1 MTPDAPSLWISE
13 AEVTSLLDVGTAMA
27 ALEQG
32 LQLEARGEATNMT
45 KTHVAWAG
53 GNLHAIGASFAG
65 TGLPVPLAG
74 GTVPSP
80 GGTPGTGVAGTKTW
94 AYTPK
99 GSTPLLILFD
109 RASGALL
116 AVIEAFALGQLRTA
130 SASGVAT
137 RRLARPGACTFAII
151 GTGEQALPQAAA
163 VAAVRPLEA
172 IRVFGRDPGRKAAFA
187 RRVEEELGIPPTG
200 ADSVA
205 QAVDGADIIT
215 LVTRATEPFLRSAM
229 VAPGAHVNAV
239 GAITPE
245 RAEFEPEI
253 LDRCDPIVA
262 DSVVQVQRLSREFID
277 YFERKSKPWTTV
289 TSLCALIA
297 GSQQRPQTSDL
308 TLFKAMG
315 MGISDLSLGIQ
326 CYRQAVEQGLGRSIP
341 PPQRVRIRLRPA
353 KTIPGGVR
361 Q

>member
-1 MTPDAPSLWISE
+1 MMAKAPALWISE
-13 AEVTSLLDVGTAMA
+13 ADVTSLLAMDTAMT

-45 KTHVAWAG
+45 KTHVSWSG

-65 TGLPVPLAG
+65 AG
-74 GTVPSP
+74 IV
-80 GGTPGTGVAGTKTW
+80 GTKTW
-94 AYTPK
+94 AYTPH

-109 RASGALL
+109 GASGGLI

-130 SASGVAT
+130 AASGVAT
-137 RRLARPGACTFAII
+137 RRLARPEARAFAII
-151 GTGEQALPQAAA
+151 GTGEQALPQLAA
-163 VAAVRPLEA
+163 VAAVRRLA
-172 IRVFGRDPGRKAAFA
+172 SVRVFGRHRERRAAFVT
-187 RRVEEELGIPPTG
+187 RVEEEVGIG
-200 ADSVA
+200 AVAAGSVA
-205 QAVDGADIIT
+205 EAVDGAEIIT

-229 VAPGAHVNAV
+229 VARGAHINAV

-262 DSVVQVQRLSREFID
+262 DNVEQTKRLSREFIS
-277 YFERKSKPWTTV
+277 YFEQGRKAWSAV
-289 TSLCALIA
+289 TPLSALVA
-297 GSQQRPQTSDL
+297 GSQGRPPESDL

-326 CYRQAVEQGLGRSIP
+326 CYQRAAEHGLGRSIP
-341 PPQRVRIRLRPA
+341 HPQRARIRLRPA
-353 KTIPGGVR
+353 KILPGGVR
-361 Q
+361 P

>member
-1 MTPDAPSLWISE
+1 MTSTAPALWISE
-13 AEVTSLLDVGTAMA
+13 SDVRSLLDMATAMA

-45 KTHVAWAG
+45 KTHVAWSG

-65 TGLPVPLAG
+65 AAQPALP
-74 GTVPSP
+74 P
-80 GGTPGTGVAGTKTW
+80 GGSSAVGGIVGTKTW
-94 AYTPK
+94 AYTPR

-109 RASGALL
+109 SASGALV

-130 SASGVAT
+130 SIAGVAT
-137 RRLARPGACTFAII
+137 RRLARPEARTFAII
-151 GTGEQALPQAAA
+151 GTGEQALPQVAA
-163 VAAVRPLEA
+163 VAAVRPVA
-172 IRVFGRDPGRKAAFA
+172 AVRVFGRNPERRAAFV
-187 RRVEEELGIPPTG
+187 RRVEEELGISVSG

-205 QAVDGADIIT
+205 SAVEGADVIT

-229 VAPGAHVNAV
+229 VARGAHVNAV

-253 LDRCDPIVA
+253 LDRCDPIVV
-262 DSVVQVQRLSREFID
+262 DSVDQTKRLSREFIG
-277 YFERKSKPWTTV
+277 YFEHGRKAWSAV
-289 TSLCALIA
+289 TPLSALVA
-297 GSQQRPQTSDL
+297 GSQGRPQEADL

-315 MGISDLSLGIQ
+315 MGISDLSLGIR
-326 CYRQAVEQGLGRSIP
+326 CYRQAAEQGLGRSIP
-341 PPQRVRIRLRPA
+341 HPQRSRIRLRPA

>member
-1 MTPDAPSLWISE
+1 MTSTAPVLWISE
-13 AEVTSLLDVGTAMA
+13 AEVTSLLDMSTAMA

-53 GNLHAIGASFAG
+53 GNLHAIGASFVGAG
-65 TGLPVPLAG
+65 
-74 GTVPSP
+74 PSAPTP
-80 GGTPGTGVAGTKTW
+80 GGSPAVGIVGTKTW
-94 AYTPK
+94 AYTPR

-109 RASGALL
+109 SASGALV

-130 SASGVAT
+130 SISGVAT
-137 RRLARPGACTFAII
+137 RRLARREARTFAII
-151 GTGEQALPQAAA
+151 GTGEQALPQVAA
-163 VAAVRPLEA
+163 VAAVRPIA
-172 IRVFGRDPGRKAAFA
+172 AVRAFGRNPERRAAFV
-187 RRVEEELGIPPTG
+187 RRVEEELGISASGAESVASAVEG
-200 ADSVA
+200 ADV
-205 QAVDGADIIT
+205 IT

-262 DSVVQVQRLSREFID
+262 DSVAQVQRLSREFID
-277 YFERKSKPWTTV
+277 YFARQSKPWAAV
-289 TSLCALIA
+289 TPLCALIA
-297 GSQQRPQTSDL
+297 GSQQRPPASDL

-315 MGISDLSLGIQ
+315 MGISDLSLGIR
-326 CYRQAVEQGLGRSIP
+326 CYRQAAEQGLGRSVP
-341 PPQRVRIRLRPA
+341 HPQRARIRLRPA

>member
-1 MTPDAPSLWISE
+1 MTPSAPALWISE
-13 AEVTSLLDVGTAMA
+13 AEVTSLLDMGAAIA

-65 TGLPVPLAG
+65 GI
-74 GTVPSP
+74 
-80 GGTPGTGVAGTKTW
+80 AGTKTW
-94 AYTPK
+94 AYTPR

-109 RASGALL
+109 SASGALV

-130 SASGVAT
+130 AASGVAT
-137 RRLARPGACTFAII
+137 RRLARPEARAFAII

-163 VAAVRPLEA
+163 IAAVRPIA
-172 IRVFGRDPGRKAAFA
+172 AVRVFGRDPERRAAFVK
-187 RRVEEELGIPPTG
+187 RVQDELGLSAGG
-200 ADSVA
+200 ADSA
-205 QAVDGADIIT
+205 AAAVDDAEIIT

-229 VAPGAHVNAV
+229 VARGAHVNAV

-253 LDRCDPIVA
+253 LDRCDPIVV
-262 DSVVQVQRLSREFID
+262 DSVDQTKRLSREFIA
-277 YFERKSKPWTTV
+277 YFEQGRKAWSAV
-289 TSLCALIA
+289 TPLSAIVA
-297 GSQQRPQTSDL
+297 ASQARPRESDL

-315 MGISDLSLGIQ
+315 MGISDLSLGTL
-326 CYRQAVEQGLGRSIP
+326 CYRRATELGLGRSIP
-341 PPQRVRIRLRPA
+341 HPQRARIRFKPA
-353 KTIPGGVR
+353 TTIPGGVR

>member
-1 MTPDAPSLWISE
+1 MAARAPVLWISE
-13 AEVTSLLDVGTAMA
+13 ADVTSLLDMATAVA

-45 KTHVAWAG
+45 KTHVAWPG
-53 GNLHAIGASFAG
+53 GNLHAIGASFTG
-65 TGLPVPLAG
+65 TGLPAPRD
-74 GTVPSP
+74 
-80 GGTPGTGVAGTKTW
+80 GGTPAIGGIAGTKTW

-109 RASGALL
+109 SASGALL

-130 SASGVAT
+130 AASGVAT
-137 RRLARPGACTFAII
+137 RRLARPEARTFAII

-163 VAAVRPLEA
+163 VAAVRPIDA
-172 IRVFGRDPGRKAAFA
+172 VRVFGRDPERRAAFA
-187 RRVEEELGIPPTG
+187 RRLGEELGIPATG
-200 ADSVA
+200 AGSVA
-205 QAVDGADIIT
+205 AAVDGADIIT
-215 LVTRATEPFLRSAM
+215 LVTRSTEPFLRSAM
-229 VAPGAHVNAV
+229 VARGAHVNAI

-262 DSVVQVQRLSREFID
+262 DSVPQVQRLSREFIG
-277 YFERKSKPWTTV
+277 YFEQGKKAWSAV
-289 TSLCALIA
+289 TALSAIVA
-297 GSQQRPQTSDL
+297 AAQDRPPASDL

-315 MGISDLSLGIQ
+315 MGISDLSLGIE
-326 CYRQAVEQGLGRSIP
+326 CYRQAAEQGLGRSIP
-341 PPQRVRIRLRPA
+341 HPERARIRLRPA

>member
-1 MTPDAPSLWISE
+1 MTSSAPALWISE
-13 AEVTSLLDVGTAMA
+13 ADVTSLLDMGTAMA

-32 LQLEARGEATNMT
+32 LQLEARGEAANMT
-45 KTHVAWAG
+45 KTHVAWSG
-53 GNLHAIGASFAG
+53 GNLHAIGASFTGAG
-65 TGLPVPLAG
+65 IV
-74 GTVPSP
+74 
-80 GGTPGTGVAGTKTW
+80 GTKTW
-94 AYTPK
+94 AYTPR

-109 RASGALL
+109 SASGALV

-137 RRLARPGACTFAII
+137 RRLARPGTCTFAII

-163 VAAVRPLEA
+163 VAAVRPIDA
-172 IRVFGRDPGRKAAFA
+172 VRVFGRDQERKVAFVK
-187 RRVEEELGIPPTG
+187 RVEAELGVSASG
-200 ADSVA
+200 AGSVA
-205 QAVDGADIIT
+205 SAVEGADIIT
-215 LVTRATEPFLRSAM
+215 LVTRATEPFLRSSM
-229 VAPGAHVNAV
+229 VARGAHVNAV

-253 LDRCDPIVA
+253 LDRCDPIVV
-262 DSVVQVQRLSREFID
+262 DSPDQTKRLSREFIS
-277 YFERKSKPWTTV
+277 YFAEGRKPWAAVMPLSTLV
-289 TSLCALIA
+289 A
-297 GSQQRPQTSDL
+297 GAHERPQESDL

-326 CYRQAVEQGLGRSIP
+326 CYRQAAEQGLGRSIP
-341 PPQRVRIRLRPA
+341 HPQRARIRLKPA

>member
-1 MTPDAPSLWISE
+1 MTPSTSALWISE
-13 AEVTSLLDVGTAMA
+13 ADVTSLLDIGTAMD

-45 KTHVAWAG
+45 KTHVAWSG
-53 GNLHAIGASFAG
+53 GNLHAIGASFTGAG
-65 TGLPVPLAG
+65 FV
-74 GTVPSP
+74 
-80 GGTPGTGVAGTKTW
+80 GTKTW
-94 AYTPK
+94 AYTPR

-109 RASGALL
+109 GASGALV

-130 SASGVAT
+130 AASGVAT
-137 RRLARPGACTFAII
+137 RRLARPEVQTFAII

-163 VAAVRPLEA
+163 VAAVRPITA
-172 IRVFGRDPGRKAAFA
+172 IRVFGRDVERKAAFVK
-187 RRVEEELGIPPTG
+187 RVEEELGISASG

-205 QAVDGADIIT
+205 RAVEGAAIIT

-229 VAPGAHVNAV
+229 VARGAHVNAI

-245 RAEFEPEI
+245 RAEFEPEM
-253 LDRCDPIVA
+253 LDRCDPIVV
-262 DSVVQVQRLSREFID
+262 DSVDQSKRLSREFIS
-277 YFERKSKPWTTV
+277 YFEQGRKAWSAV
-289 TSLCALIA
+289 TPLNALVA
-297 GSQQRPQTSDL
+297 GSQARPQASDL

-326 CYRQAVEQGLGRSIP
+326 CYRQAAEQGLGRSIP
-341 PPQRVRIRLRPA
+341 HPQRARISLRPA